1 VVRAWIRWDRAAVER
16 KAAREAYDDTM
27 GVLAASAR
35 EFYRNLLVVK
45 EKNDFLA
52 AAKQK
57 EENLF
62 K

>member
-1 VVRAWIRWDRAAVER
+1 MER